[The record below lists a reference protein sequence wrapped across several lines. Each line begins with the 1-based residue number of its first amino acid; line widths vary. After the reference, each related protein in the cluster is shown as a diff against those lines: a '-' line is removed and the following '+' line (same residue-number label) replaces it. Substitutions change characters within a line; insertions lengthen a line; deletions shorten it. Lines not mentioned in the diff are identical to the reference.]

1 MLEFRQDLT
10 NDQIPEDLRAN
21 DLEKAQLHIR
31 LSYRKDGRRGL
42 KLSITR
48 CGISENFT
56 RTMPFSKYNG
66 LLHVQDMK
74 RKNDKI
80 MQAMGDKIEANLDR
94 IAEVSLA
101 SETPNW
107 QDIFNLLEDA
117 A

>member
-10 NDQIPEDLRAN
+10 LDQTPEELRGN

-56 RTMPFSKYNG
+56 RTRPFSKYNG
-66 LLHVQDMK
+66 FLHILDMK
-74 RKNDKI
+74 RKNDKVL
-80 MQAMGDKIEANLDR
+80 QAMGDKIEANLDR

-101 SETPNW
+101 SETPDWNE
-107 QDIFNLLEDA
+107 IYTLLEDA